1 MSPTIGSRPLMDES
15 GFACFEASLKQS
27 HCYLEYGA
35 GSSTVYACNA
45 AKIKTVISVESDQKW
60 ADEVRSHL
68 AGTTSNLHLQH
79 CDIGPVSAW
88 GVPVNGDRVQDF
100 WQYMVAP
107 WTIAG
112 RIGELPDTILIDG
125 RFRVAAFLYS
135 LLCARVGTR
144 ILFDD
149 YFDRPPYSVVEEF
162 CTLSERHDRM
172 AVFIATK
179 TYSITGIAAKIAQ
192 YSVIWT

>member
-1 MSPTIGSRPLMDES
+1 MPPTIGSRPTMDEG

-35 GSSTVYACNA
+35 GSSTIYACNI
-45 AKIKTVISVESDQKW
+45 AKIKTIISVESDPAW
-60 ADEVRSHL
+60 ADEVRRHL

-79 CDIGPVSAW
+79 CDIGPVGAW
-88 GVPVNGDRVQDF
+88 GTPVNRDRAQDF

-107 WTIAG
+107 WMIAG
-112 RIGELPDTILIDG
+112 QIGVHPDTILIDG
-125 RFRVAAFLYS
+125 RFRVATFLYS

-149 YFDRPPYSVVEEF
+149 YFDRPPYFVAEEF
-162 CTLSERHDRM
+162 CKLSERHERM
-172 AVFIATK
+172 AVFVATK
-179 TYSITGIAAKIAQ
+179 TYSIAGIAAKIAQ
-192 YSVIWT
+192 YSVIWA